1 MLEIVIFAFI
11 SLLSLIETQTDL
23 NSMVVTYGQPLDY
36 SEDHEVYATSF
47 WDNCV
52 RYCYLESSCV
62 AAYSPAS
69 PVHCQ
74 IFSANQLQSVK
85 RLNSSD
91 GQLVAFKIQ
100 PSYTTCPAAKEQ
112 PLANAYGTSSD
123 STRNYTY
130 MINQDDPNDMWYFT
144 YNSEYPHG
152 TLRFRRSILDISKC
166 DPGWNLFKRPKG
178 YWCMQ
183 VFGGPSEKFTQAE
196 AEAQCDFRNANLSGL
211 ESQEE
216 KSFVIDSATS
226 LLGSKY
232 PNFSAFWLSG
242 IRKPECEQDG
252 WQDIS
257 YCNDNIEQF
266 TFSDTYLSAYS
277 GMVWDYNQP
286 DRNAAGYWQNCI
298 QVWIREEYQV
308 PHYDY
313 TRNPNGAVD
322 DAPCDEAENPY
333 YAMRGFVC
341 GKPAE

>member
-1 MLEIVIFAFI
+1 MLEIVIFAYI
-11 SLLSLIETQTDL
+11 SLLGSIRTQTES

-74 IFSANQLQSVK
+74 IFGANQLQSVR

-100 PSYTTCPAAKEQ
+100 ASYTTCPAAKEQ

-130 MINQDDPNDMWYFT
+130 MINQDDPHDMWYLT
-144 YNSEYPHG
+144 YNN
-152 TLRFRRSILDISKC
+152 ISKC
-166 DPGWNLFKRPKG
+166 DPGWSLFKRPKADF
-178 YWCMQ
+178 CIQ

-196 AEAQCDFRNANLSGL
+196 AETQCSSRNATLSGL
-211 ESQEE
+211 ETQEE
-216 KSFVIDSATS
+216 KSFVIYSATS
-226 LLGSKY
+226 LLGSNY

-257 YCNDNIEQF
+257 YCKDNIEQF
-266 TFSDTYLSAYS
+266 TFSDTYLSTYS

-298 QVWIREEYQV
+298 QIWIREEYQV
-308 PHYDY
+308 PNYDY
-313 TRNPNGAVD
+313 KRNPNGAGD

-333 YAMRGFVC
+333 YAMRGYVC